1 MESEVRGIVNFVM
14 AGKTILPILGLP
26 SGKLRP
32 GVYPRSKTA
41 WFRGGL
47 LV

>member
-14 AGKTILPILGLP
+14 AVKTILRVESYTPGFTLGVRRR
-26 SGKLRP
+26 GF
-32 GVYPRSKTA
+32 A
-41 WFRGGL
+41 GGL

>member
-14 AGKTILPILGLP
+14 AVKTILRVESHAPGFILG
-26 SGKLRP
+26 
-32 GVYPRSKTA
+32 V
-41 WFRGGL
+41 RGRGFAGGSL